1 MSGNNSRPS
10 SKDGPK
16 KNIWSSMLDSVANG
30 KRLPEKNLL
39 ILGGTPE
46 SQREFIETLSV
57 DTSDPTLI
65 SEKRRGRSP
74 PVANQFALGYTY
86 HDVLDAD
93 QEGNSAFL
101 KSLTHTATTDRAFVM
116 MMANQSFPPQI
127 PWLGSL
133 HTYFPNRPYPLHRSS
148 SHS

>member
-1 MSGNNSRPS
+1 
-10 SKDGPK
+10 
-16 KNIWSSMLDSVANG
+16 MLDSVANG

-116 MMANQSFPPQI
+116 MMANQSFPSQI